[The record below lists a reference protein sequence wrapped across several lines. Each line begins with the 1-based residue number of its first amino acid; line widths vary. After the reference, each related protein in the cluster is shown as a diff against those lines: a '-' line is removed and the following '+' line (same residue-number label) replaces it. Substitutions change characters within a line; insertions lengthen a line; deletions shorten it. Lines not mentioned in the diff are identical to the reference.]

1 MTNPDI
7 SLIAALLDRSG
18 SMESIADD
26 TRGGFDAYIA
36 GQRGQAGATL
46 VTLAQFDNEYDVV
59 YQNRPVDDVPPL
71 ALEPRGMTALLDAIG
86 RFVTEVG
93 SGLAALPEED
103 RPGDVTV
110 LVMTDGHENASA
122 EWTKEAVRELI
133 SQQETV
139 YDWDFVFLGA
149 NMDAVDVGTGLGFA
163 PGKSLTYDASERR
176 CGRRL
181 CRGGQLHHPQAIP
194 GGRPGRLGSLRRCRS
209 PRGAGSSMSRDRT
222 GAGEH
227 IPPAGR

>member
-1 MTNPDI
+1 LTSSEV

-36 GQRGQAGATL
+36 SQRGQSGTTL

-59 YQNRPVDDVPPL
+59 YQNRPVGDVPPL
-71 ALEPRGMTALLDAIG
+71 TLEPRGMTALLDAIG

-93 SGLAALPEED
+93 SGLAFLPAED

-122 EWTKEAVRELI
+122 KWTKDAVRELI
-133 SQQETV
+133 SQQERV

-149 NMDAVDVGTGLGFA
+149 NMDAIDVGTDLGFA
-163 PGKSLTYDASERR
+163 RGKSLTYDASPAGVGGAFSPVAGNTTRMPS
-176 CGRRL
+176 
-181 CRGGQLHHPQAIP
+181 RGDRPAASVVFDDADREGAQ
-194 GGRPGRLGSLRRCRS
+194 GGR
-209 PRGAGSSMSRDRT
+209 
-222 GAGEH
+222 
-227 IPPAGR
+227 

>member
-1 MTNPDI
+1 MTNPDV

-36 GQRGQAGATL
+36 AERRQPGTTL
-46 VTLAQFDNEYDVV
+46 VTLAQFDDRYDVV
-59 YQNRPVDDVPPL
+59 YQNRPISDVPAL
-71 ALEPRGMTALLDAIG
+71 TLEPRGRTALLDAIG

-93 SGLAALPEED
+93 SALADLPEKD

-122 EWTKEAVRELI
+122 EWTKDAVQKLV

-139 YDWDFVFLGA
+139 YGWDFVFLGA
-149 NMDAVDVGTGLGFA
+149 NMDAIDVGTSLGFA
-163 PGKSLTYDASERR
+163 PGKSLTYDASADGVAGVFAAVSSYSGRKRTRGNQPAASVVFDDAERR
-176 CGRRL
+176 GAQGR
-181 CRGGQLHHPQAIP
+181 
-194 GGRPGRLGSLRRCRS
+194 
-209 PRGAGSSMSRDRT
+209 
-222 GAGEH
+222 
-227 IPPAGR
+227 